1 MSWIDVQCRLTKVA
15 MEFQVSPGVTEP
27 DVGDE
32 EAQCEA
38 FYGANSGALFA
49 FIALS
54 STWLWVMADS
64 GFLDTKPGHVERR

>member
-1 MSWIDVQCRLTKVA
+1 MFNVA
-15 MEFQVSPGVTEP
+15 SQKCQGEVSGVVLGVTEP

-32 EAQCEA
+32 EVNVEA

-54 STWLWVMADS
+54 STWLWAMADWGS
-64 GFLDTKPGHVERR
+64 LIRNQVT